1 MCESRMNTDSNV
13 VNSLNNGKSETSRT
27 VRKLTKKR
35 MCSVKFNEDAVT
47 CAL

>member
-1 MCESRMNTDSNV
+1 MNTDSNV

-35 MCSVKFNEDAVT
+35 MMLQCSVKLNEDAVT